1 MSKVFRVSVVW
12 QMMGRYTIE
21 AETEEEAKAKAF
33 DADRPLPENGAYLED
48 SIEIDDCEKMGDGE
62 TEHEPDARD

>member
-21 AETEEEAKAKAF
+21 AETEEEAKARVF
-33 DADRPLPENGAYLED
+33 DADRPLPENGAYLDE
-48 SIEIDDCEKMGDGE
+48 SIEIDECEEMGDGE
-62 TEHEPDARD
+62 TEHEPDVRD

>member
-12 QMMGRYTIE
+12 QMMGSYTIE
-21 AETEEEAKAKAF
+21 AETEEEAKARVF
-33 DADRPLPENGAYLED
+33 NADMPLPENGAYLED

>member
-21 AETEEEAKAKAF
+21 AETEEEAKAKVF

-48 SIEIDDCEKMGDGE
+48 
-62 TEHEPDARD
+62 RD